1 MRARVSLWCRH
12 ALCACEARTVLDGDG
27 ITYLGHS
34 TTLLEVG
41 GARLLTD
48 PVLTE
53 RIGHI
58 RRIAPPL
65 SADLG
70 CDAVLIS
77 HAHHDHLDLR
87 SLRRVPRDVPVI
99 APAGSAGV
107 VRRWTRHDVV
117 EVAAGQCVPIG
128 AAEVV
133 VTPAVHDG
141 RRVPIGP
148 PVPAVGFLVRGTS
161 RIVFFGD
168 TDVFDGMADLAG
180 DLDVALLPIWGW
192 GARVG
197 PGHMDPER
205 AARAA
210 ALLAPRVAVPIHWGT
225 LAGPRVWWRADPRMP
240 ARRFAEGLAAH
251 APAVAPRILAP
262 GERLALSAG
271 SSPSAPRT
279 PRP

>member
-1 MRARVSLWCRH
+1 
-12 ALCACEARTVLDGDG
+12 VLGGDG

-58 RRIAPPL
+58 RRIAPPP
-65 SADLG
+65 SGDLG

-77 HAHHDHLDLR
+77 HAHHDHLDVR
-87 SLRRVPRDVPVI
+87 SLRRVPPGVPVI
-99 APAGSAGV
+99 APAGSARV
-107 VRRWTRHDVV
+107 VRRSTDHDVV
-117 EVAAGQCVPIG
+117 EVAAGDRMPVG

-133 VTPAVHDG
+133 VTPAAHDG
-141 RRVPIGP
+141 RRIPIGP
-148 PVPAVGFLVRGTS
+148 PRPAVGFLVRGTS
-161 RIVFFGD
+161 QIVFFGD
-168 TDVFDGMADLAG
+168 TDVFEGMADLAG

-192 GARVG
+192 GPRVG

-205 AARAA
+205 AAQAA

-225 LAGPRVWWRADPRMP
+225 LAGPRVWWRADPEMP
-240 ARRFAEGLAAH
+240 SRRFAEHLAAQ

-262 GERLALSAG
+262 GERLALSPG
-271 SSPSAPRT
+271 SSPSAQRT
-279 PRP
+279 PRH